1 MNEPVVETIL
11 LSLVFLGVIAFTYI
25 VLKSD
30 GDN

>member
-11 LSLVFLGVIAFTYI
+11 LSLVFLGVIVFTYI